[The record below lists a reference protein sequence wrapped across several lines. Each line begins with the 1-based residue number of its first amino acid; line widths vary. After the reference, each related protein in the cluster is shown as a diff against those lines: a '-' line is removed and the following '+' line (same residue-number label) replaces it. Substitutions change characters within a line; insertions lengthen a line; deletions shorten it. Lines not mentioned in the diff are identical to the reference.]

1 MRQFTCTVGGCKN
14 RLPQTATEPGPCR
27 RHQPGWKPRRKQR
40 KHEKKKKPWHD
51 AMWHRLPGSFEM
63 GKRR

>member
-51 AMWHRLPGSFEM
+51 AM
-63 GKRR
+63 